1 MSASVETI
9 KNVEAATGG
18 EYKYGFYTD
27 IDSEFAPKGLSE
39 DIVKFISAKKEE
51 YENLRDITKGQYR
64 REVSRIN
71 EKEYIIWT
79 QERYLKEL
87 RENEVVEDEKGMG
100 EEETSGLICP
110 SPK

>member
-1 MSASVETI
+1 MVSNAM
-9 KNVEAATGG
+9 N
-18 EYKYGFYTD
+18 FQD
-27 IDSEFAPKGLSE
+27 LE
-39 DIVKFISAKKEE
+39 DFISAKKEE

-87 RENEVVEDEKGMG
+87 RENDVVEDEKGME
-100 EEETSGLICP
+100 EEETSGDDFSDWESLLNI
-110 SPK
+110 